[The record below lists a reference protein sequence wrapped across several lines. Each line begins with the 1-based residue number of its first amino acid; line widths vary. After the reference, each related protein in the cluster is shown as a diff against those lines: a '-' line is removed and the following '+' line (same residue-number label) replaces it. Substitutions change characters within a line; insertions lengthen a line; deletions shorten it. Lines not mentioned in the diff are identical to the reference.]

1 MDSSLEYL
9 HQQSLLSPEWI
20 QFKEDLSQITRH
32 IGLVNK
38 NLEPETDIAN
48 LIRRLQFLCYEL
60 RSQLSEKE
68 TPENKLKILNEF
80 FFSVKNFS
88 SLASQEYDEILYQSL
103 LLEKAL
109 LQRTGSPL
117 IITLI
122 YNHLAQH
129 IGLPLYFIDL
139 EPKCFLKY
147 IGETSTIYIDLSR
160 GGKFLTA
167 EELLENMRRRLK
179 DDKIS
184 ISQICETLTPLQF
197 LVSYLASLKTYL
209 TRHSKLE
216 QLLIIQNSLLDLLP
230 QNLHL
235 LGERALIFYKLNL
248 HKNAILDLKRYFSF
262 QHRERAPQELVRL
275 YDELIGHA

>member
-88 SLASQEYDEILYQSL
+88 SLASHEYDEIPYQSL

-179 DDKIS
+179 DHKIS

>member
-38 NLEPETDIAN
+38 NLEPDTNIAN

-60 RSQLSEKE
+60 RSQISENE

-80 FFSVKNFS
+80 FFSNKKFS
-88 SLASQEYDEILYQSL
+88 CIASHEVDNAPYQSL

-109 LQRTGSPL
+109 INRSGSPL
-117 IITLI
+117 IITFI
-122 YNHLAQH
+122 YNSLAQH

-147 IGETSTIYIDLSR
+147 VGDSTTIYIDLSR

-184 ISQICETLTPLQF
+184 ISQVCETLSPLQF
-197 LVSYLASLKTYL
+197 LVSYLSSLKAYMN
-209 TRHSKLE
+209 RHSKLE

-235 LGERALIFYKLNL
+235 LGERALLFYKLKL
-248 HKNAILDLKRYFSF
+248 PRNAILDLKRYFSF
-262 QHRERAPQELVRL
+262 QPRERAPQELVRI